1 MMRRPQGQSNPKD
14 SAQLI
19 ADLVQEAAKERWR
32 KERRKRRRE
41 FFGWLRAA
49 PSWLK
54 TLVAIALAL
63 LVVLVGDG
71 IRREAKEF
79 KATLVAFTGSVTV
92 FQHADNRSVPASLN
106 MALRDKDVVRTGAN
120 STATLV
126 FPDGSA
132 IQLEPNTEFEVRLL
146 DFVRGGVRDR
156 SFMVRF
162 GAAVAYVSQFFG
174 ARSQATVCT
183 PTAVAAVR
191 GTGFRVVYDPYNK
204 QTVVQVVDGAVRFRT
219 PITETASQP
228 GQMATAIG
236 YQLGTV
242 QGLPQGTQQ
251 ILAATVNQLRRFEQP
266 PHWLQRIEWAINN
279 ALDPFLQILGLTPGG
294 WSYASANFARRTA
307 CMEALRRLRIHLE
320 SLNELP
326 DYLNPVTLQELTGL
340 HPRERERILSA
351 FAGNM
356 LESYRKIGRDQYIV
370 RARAKD
376 KKRTLYEMTVAEI
389 REVSE

>member
-1 MMRRPQGQSNPKD
+1 VWRRESKVKSQNT
-14 SAQLI
+14 AEAI
-19 ADLVQEAAKERWR
+19 ADLIRQAEREQLR
-32 KERRKRRRE
+32 KERRRRRRQW
-41 FFGWLRAA
+41 FGWIQEA

-54 TLVAIALAL
+54 TLITVT
-63 LVVLVGDG
+63 LVVLVALIADG
-71 IRREAKEF
+71 IRRESKEF
-79 KATLVAFTGSVTV
+79 KATLVSFSGSVSV
-92 FQHADNRSVPASLN
+92 FQNTTNQWVPAKPE

-120 STATLV
+120 GTAILV

-162 GAAVAYVSQFFG
+162 GSAVAYVSQFFG
-174 ARSQATVCT
+174 AKSQATVCT

-191 GTGFRVVYDPYNK
+191 GTGFRVVYDPATK
-204 QTVVQVVDGAVRFRT
+204 QTIVQVVDGSVRFRT

-228 GQMATAIG
+228 GQMAAASG
-236 YQLGTV
+236 YQLV
-242 QGLPQGTQQ
+242 GTQPLSPEYQ
-251 ILAATVNQLRRFEQP
+251 RVLAATVTQLRRFEQP
-266 PHWLQRIEWAINN
+266 PSLLQRIEWAINN

-294 WSYASANFARRTA
+294 WSYASANFARRTM
-307 CMEALRRLRIHLE
+307 CMEALRRLRTHLE

-326 DYLNPVTLQELTGL
+326 DYLNPVTLQELTGV
-340 HPRERERILSA
+340 HPKEKERILSA

-376 KKRTLYEMTVAEI
+376 KKRTLYEMTIAEI
-389 REVSE
+389 REVPE

>member
-376 KKRTLYEMTVAEI
+376 KKRTLYEMTIAEI

>member
-1 MMRRPQGQSNPKD
+1 MRRRQGQSSPKD

-19 ADLVQEAAKERWR
+19 ADLVQEAAKEQWR

-41 FFGWLRAA
+41 FFGWMQAA
-49 PSWLK
+49 PSWVK
-54 TLVAIALAL
+54 TLVAVALVL
-63 LVVLVGDG
+63 LVVLIGDG

-79 KATLVAFTGSVTV
+79 KATLVAFAGSVTV

-156 SFMVRF
+156 SFLVRF

-191 GTGFRVVYDPYNK
+191 GTGFRVVYDPTTQ

-219 PITETASQP
+219 PITETASRP
-228 GQMATAIG
+228 GQMATASG

-251 ILAATVNQLRRFEQP
+251 ILVATVNQLRRFEQP
-266 PHWLQRIEWAINN
+266 PHWLQQIEWAINN

-376 KKRTLYEMTVAEI
+376 KKRTLYEMTIAEI

>member
-1 MMRRPQGQSNPKD
+1 MLRRASKVQPQNT
-14 SAQLI
+14 AEAI
-19 ADLVQEAAKERWR
+19 ADLIKQAEREQIR
-32 KERRKRRRE
+32 KERLRRRRQW
-41 FFGWLRAA
+41 FGWLREA

-54 TLVAIALAL
+54 TLITVTFI
-63 LVVLVGDG
+63 VLVALIADG
-71 IRREAKEF
+71 IRRESKEF
-79 KATLVAFTGSVTV
+79 KATLVSFSGSVSV
-92 FQHADNRSVPASLN
+92 FQNTTNQWVPAKPE

-120 STATLV
+120 GTATLV

-162 GAAVAYVSQFFG
+162 GSAVAYVSQFFG

-191 GTGFRVVYDPYNK
+191 GTGFRVVYDPATK
-204 QTVVQVVDGAVRFRT
+204 QTIVQVVDGSVRFRT
-219 PITETASQP
+219 PVAETNSQP
-228 GQMATAIG
+228 GQMAAASG
-236 YQLGTV
+236 YQMA
-242 QGLPQGTQQ
+242 GTQLLPTDHQ
-251 ILAATVNQLRRFEQP
+251 RMLAATISQLRSFEQP
-266 PHWLQRIEWAINN
+266 PNLLQQIEWAINN

-294 WSYASANFARRTA
+294 WSYASANFARRTM
-307 CMEALRRLRIHLE
+307 CMEALRRLRTHLE
-320 SLNELP
+320 SLQEVP
-326 DYLNPVTLQELTGL
+326 DYLNPVTLQELTGV
-340 HPRERERILSA
+340 HPREKERILSA

-376 KKRTLYEMTVAEI
+376 KKRTLYEMTIAEI
-389 REVSE
+389 RQVPE

>member
-1 MMRRPQGQSNPKD
+1 MWRRESKVKSQNT
-14 SAQLI
+14 AEAI
-19 ADLVQEAAKERWR
+19 ADLIRQAEREQLR
-32 KERRKRRRE
+32 KERRRRRRQW
-41 FFGWLRAA
+41 FGWIQEA
-49 PSWLK
+49 PNWLK
-54 TLVAIALAL
+54 TLITVT
-63 LVVLVGDG
+63 LVVLVALIADG
-71 IRREAKEF
+71 IRRESKEF
-79 KATLVAFTGSVTV
+79 KATLVSFSGSVSV
-92 FQHADNRSVPASLN
+92 FQNTTNQWVPAKPE

-120 STATLV
+120 GTAILV

-162 GAAVAYVSQFFG
+162 GSAVAYVSQFFG
-174 ARSQATVCT
+174 AKSQATVCT

-191 GTGFRVVYDPYNK
+191 GTGFRVVYDPATK
-204 QTVVQVVDGAVRFRT
+204 QTIVQVVDGSVRFRT

-228 GQMATAIG
+228 GQMAAASG
-236 YQLGTV
+236 YQLA
-242 QGLPQGTQQ
+242 GTQPLSPEYQ
-251 ILAATVNQLRRFEQP
+251 RVLAATVTQLRRFEQP
-266 PHWLQRIEWAINN
+266 PSLLQRIEWAINN

-294 WSYASANFARRTA
+294 WSYASSNFARRTM
-307 CMEALRRLRIHLE
+307 CMEALRRLRTHLE

-326 DYLNPVTLQELTGL
+326 DYLNPVTLQELTGV
-340 HPRERERILSA
+340 HPKEKERILSA

-376 KKRTLYEMTVAEI
+376 KKRTLYEMTIAEI
-389 REVSE
+389 RQVPE

>member
-1 MMRRPQGQSNPKD
+1 MWRRESKVKSQNT
-14 SAQLI
+14 AEAI
-19 ADLVQEAAKERWR
+19 ADLIRQAEREQLR
-32 KERRKRRRE
+32 KERRRRRRQW
-41 FFGWLRAA
+41 FGWIQEA

-54 TLVAIALAL
+54 TLITVT
-63 LVVLVGDG
+63 LVVLVALIADG
-71 IRREAKEF
+71 IRRESKEF
-79 KATLVAFTGSVTV
+79 KATLVSFSGSVSV
-92 FQHADNRSVPASLN
+92 FQNTTNQWVPAKPE

-120 STATLV
+120 GTAILV

-162 GAAVAYVSQFFG
+162 GSAVAYVSQFFG
-174 ARSQATVCT
+174 AKSQATVCT

-191 GTGFRVVYDPYNK
+191 GTGFRVVYDPATK
-204 QTVVQVVDGAVRFRT
+204 QTIVQVVDGSVRFRT

-228 GQMATAIG
+228 GQMAAASG
-236 YQLGTV
+236 YQLV
-242 QGLPQGTQQ
+242 GTQPLSPEYQ
-251 ILAATVNQLRRFEQP
+251 RVLAATVTQLRRFEQP
-266 PHWLQRIEWAINN
+266 PSLLQRIEWAINN

-294 WSYASANFARRTA
+294 WSYASANFARRTM
-307 CMEALRRLRIHLE
+307 CMEALRRLRTHLE

-326 DYLNPVTLQELTGL
+326 DYLNPVTLQELTGV
-340 HPRERERILSA
+340 HPKEKERILSA

-376 KKRTLYEMTVAEI
+376 KKRTLYEMTIAEI
-389 REVSE
+389 REVPE

>member
-1 MMRRPQGQSNPKD
+1 MWRRESKVKSQNT
-14 SAQLI
+14 AEAI
-19 ADLVQEAAKERWR
+19 ADLIRQAEREQMR
-32 KERRKRRRE
+32 KERRRRHRQW
-41 FFGWLRAA
+41 FGWIQEA

-54 TLVAIALAL
+54 TLITVT
-63 LVVLVGDG
+63 LVVLVALIADG
-71 IRREAKEF
+71 IRRESKEF
-79 KATLVAFTGSVTV
+79 KATLVSFSGSVSV
-92 FQHADNRSVPASLN
+92 FQNTTNQWVPAKPE

-120 STATLV
+120 GTAILV

-132 IQLEPNTEFEVRLL
+132 IQLESNTEFEVRLL

-162 GAAVAYVSQFFG
+162 GSAVAYVSQFFG
-174 ARSQATVCT
+174 AKSQATVCT

-191 GTGFRVVYDPYNK
+191 GTGFRVVYDPATK
-204 QTVVQVVDGAVRFRT
+204 QTIVQVVDGSVRFRT

-228 GQMATAIG
+228 GQMAAASG
-236 YQLGTV
+236 YQLV
-242 QGLPQGTQQ
+242 GTQPLSPEYQ
-251 ILAATVNQLRRFEQP
+251 RVLAATVTQLRRFEQP
-266 PHWLQRIEWAINN
+266 PSLLQRIEWAINN

-294 WSYASANFARRTA
+294 WSYASANFARRTM
-307 CMEALRRLRIHLE
+307 CMEALRRLRTHLE

-326 DYLNPVTLQELTGL
+326 DYLNPVTLQELTGV
-340 HPRERERILSA
+340 HPKEKERILSA

-376 KKRTLYEMTVAEI
+376 KKRTLYEMTIAEI
-389 REVSE
+389 REVPE